1 MEQIV
6 VKATHREVIGKQVRA
21 LRRAGK
27 LPAILYGSGVE
38 PTPILL
44 DMREATRSLAHLPT
58 SALVSVELD
67 GERHL
72 ALVREKQRDF
82 IVGTLKHI
90 DFQAVSMKETLR
102 VDVALQLTGE
112 SSAVKDFN
120 GVLVTGMEE
129 VEVECFPQDLPE
141 SIVVD
146 ISSLKKIGDG
156 LYVRDIVPPPNVVI
170 RESPDEMIVLVTAQ
184 AAEEVEAVAA
194 VEVVEAGAE
203 PEVIEK
209 GKKEEEEEE

>member
-1 MEQIV
+1 MERIIV
-6 VKATHREVIGKQVRA
+6 NATRRDVIGKQVKA

-44 DMREATRSLAHLPT
+44 DMREATRTLAHLPS
-58 SALVSVELD
+58 SALVSLD
-67 GERHL
+67 LEGERHL

-82 IVGTLKHI
+82 IVGSLKHI
-90 DFQAVSMKETLR
+90 DFQAVSAKETLR

-112 SSAVKDFN
+112 SSAIKDFN
-120 GVLVTGMEE
+120 GVLVTGLEE
-129 VEVECFPQDLPE
+129 VEVECLPQDLPE

-146 ISSLKKIGDG
+146 ISRLKKIGDG
-156 LYVRDIVPPPNVVI
+156 IYVRDIILPPNVTI
-170 RESPDEMIVLVTAQ
+170 LESPEEMVVLVTAQ
-184 AAEEVEAVAA
+184 AAEVVEAVAVVA
-194 VEVVEAGAE
+194 TAEVGGE

-209 GKKEEEEEE
+209 GKKEEEEAE